1 MRLPDSRRFRIGSSR
16 VGNQIDST
24 LPTPSQSRM
33 KQITRAQALK
43 NAPRSPARQASR
55 ALSRKPMGATM
66 HNNARFLITSRCH
79 SRAPVS
85 RAARTRMAS
94 KLIAL
99 MQTAPPITNEITHRP
114 R

>member
-1 MRLPDSRRFRIGSSR
+1 
-16 VGNQIDST
+16 
-24 LPTPSQSRM
+24 
-33 KQITRAQALK
+33 
-43 NAPRSPARQASR
+43 
-55 ALSRKPMGATM
+55 MGATR
-66 HNNARFLITSRCH
+66 HNNQFLITSRRQ

-99 MQTAPPITNEITHRP
+99 MQAAPPITNEITHSP

>member
-1 MRLPDSRRFRIGSSR
+1 
-16 VGNQIDST
+16 
-24 LPTPSQSRM
+24 
-33 KQITRAQALK
+33 
-43 NAPRSPARQASR
+43 
-55 ALSRKPMGATM
+55 MGATM
-66 HNNARFLITSRCH
+66 QSSATFLNTSRCH

-85 RAARTRMAS
+85 KAARTRMAS

>member
-1 MRLPDSRRFRIGSSR
+1 
-16 VGNQIDST
+16 
-24 LPTPSQSRM
+24 M
-33 KQITRAQALK
+33 KQSTSAQAL
-43 NAPRSPARQASR
+43 NSAPKSPARQASR

-66 HNNARFLITSRCH
+66 HNNATFLITSRCH

-99 MQTAPPITNEITHRP
+99 IQTAPPITNEITHSP

>member
-1 MRLPDSRRFRIGSSR
+1 
-16 VGNQIDST
+16 
-24 LPTPSQSRM
+24 
-33 KQITRAQALK
+33 
-43 NAPRSPARQASR
+43 
-55 ALSRKPMGATM
+55 MGATM
-66 HNNARFLITSRCH
+66 QSSARFLITSRCH